1 MDSGVG
7 GGGQKYE
14 VNEFNDFNGI
24 WRGPEADKKMN
35 LTNLMNLLNPPGLPP
50 WSKISKKRKVARVF
64 FIFLL
69 PVKILLMIFGVSFG
83 VTALF
88 GL

>member
-1 MDSGVG
+1 M
-7 GGGQKYE
+7 K
-14 VNEFNDFNGI
+14 
-24 WRGPEADKKMN
+24 
-35 LTNLMNLLNPPGLPP
+35 LMNLLNPPGLPP

-69 PVKILLMIFGVSFG
+69 PVKILLMLMGVSFG

>member
-1 MDSGVG
+1 
-7 GGGQKYE
+7 
-14 VNEFNDFNGI
+14 
-24 WRGPEADKKMN
+24 
-35 LTNLMNLLNPPGLPP
+35 MNLLNPPGLPP
-50 WSKISKKRKVARVF
+50 WSEISKKRKAARIF

-69 PVKILLMIFGVSFG
+69 PVKILLMLMGVSFG